1 MLTKNLLEKINQ
13 KINQIKKDE
22 ENNKEEKIN
31 IEKLNL
37 DNVEIKEKKK
47 YGFIDS
53 SHVNGIV
60 GPYSY
65 IYSRAVIVSDDIY
78 ESIEDIEFF
87 ETSFIRSMNNENF
100 DIQDISELL
109 SKSLEY
115 KLARKYSD
123 RYIFIDGSIISDSI
137 LYSKFL
143 YNFYDENVENRRKEF
158 LENFEYLINNGNLL
172 AVAKRILN
180 LDIIREGRS
189 DLLTLMKIFPSEI
202 FYTDIN
208 EKQLKEFL
216 GFEIPNCSF
225 CNKKI
230 YITYFRARYNDH
242 IYRLEGMEK
251 VGKEKF
257 KEIIKEVIYDQKSYP
272 RGLKMAHNLC
282 KITNKEKT
290 LLESYIKKI
299 LGFEKT
305 VGWETH

>member
-1 MLTKNLLEKINQ
+1 MLTRNLLEKINQ
-13 KINQIKKDE
+13 KINQIKRGE
-22 ENNKEEKIN
+22 ENYEEEKIN
-31 IEKLNL
+31 IEKLDL
-37 DNVEIKEKKK
+37 DNFEVKEKKK

-109 SKSLEY
+109 SKNLEY

-143 YNFYDENVENRRKEF
+143 YNFYNENIENRRKEF

-180 LDIIREGRS
+180 LDIIKPGRS
-189 DLLTLMKIFPSEI
+189 DLLTLMKFFPSEI
-202 FYTDIN
+202 FYTDIK
-208 EKQLKEFL
+208 EEQLKEFL
-216 GFEIPNCSF
+216 GFKIPNCSF
-225 CNKKI
+225 CNKNI
-230 YITYFRARYNDH
+230 YIIYFRVRYNDH

-251 VGKEKF
+251 IGKEKF
-257 KEIIKEVIYDQKSYP
+257 KEIIKEIVYDQKSYP
-272 RGLKMAHNLC
+272 KGLKLAHNLC
-282 KITNKEKT
+282 KITNKEKSG
-290 LLESYIKKI
+290 LESYIKKS

>member
-1 MLTKNLLEKINQ
+1 MLTRNLLEKVSQ

-37 DNVEIKEKKK
+37 DNFEVKEKKK

-87 ETSFIRSMNNENF
+87 ETSFIRSMNDENF

-109 SKSLEY
+109 SKNLEY

-143 YNFYDENVENRRKEF
+143 DNFYNENIENRRKEF

-180 LDIIREGRS
+180 LDIIKPGRS
-189 DLLTLMKIFPSEI
+189 DLLTLMKVFPSEI

-216 GFEIPNCSF
+216 GFKIPNCSF

-230 YITYFRARYNDH
+230 YIIYFRARYNDH

-257 KEIIKEVIYDQKSYP
+257 KEITKEVIYDQK
-272 RGLKMAHNLC
+272 H
-282 KITNKEKT
+282 IQED
-290 LLESYIKKI
+290 
-299 LGFEKT
+299 
-305 VGWETH
+305 

>member
-1 MLTKNLLEKINQ
+1 MLTRNLLEKISQ

-65 IYSRAVIVSDDIY
+65 VYSRAVIVSDDIY

-87 ETSFIRSMNNENF
+87 ETSFIRTINNENF

-143 YNFYDENVENRRKEF
+143 
-158 LENFEYLINNGNLL
+158 
-172 AVAKRILN
+172 
-180 LDIIREGRS
+180 
-189 DLLTLMKIFPSEI
+189 
-202 FYTDIN
+202 
-208 EKQLKEFL
+208 
-216 GFEIPNCSF
+216 
-225 CNKKI
+225 
-230 YITYFRARYNDH
+230 
-242 IYRLEGMEK
+242 
-251 VGKEKF
+251 
-257 KEIIKEVIYDQKSYP
+257 
-272 RGLKMAHNLC
+272 
-282 KITNKEKT
+282 
-290 LLESYIKKI
+290 
-299 LGFEKT
+299 
-305 VGWETH
+305 